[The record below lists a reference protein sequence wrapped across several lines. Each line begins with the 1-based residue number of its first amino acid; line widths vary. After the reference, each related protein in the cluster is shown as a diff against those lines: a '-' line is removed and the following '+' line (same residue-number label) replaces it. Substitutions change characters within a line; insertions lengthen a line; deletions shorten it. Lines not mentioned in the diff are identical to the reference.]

1 MRNSIKLVGTVVGTT
16 IVAVATTTSL
26 AIAVVTPSL
35 SNTTTPR
42 PTRQELQEQVQQL
55 LKQEVEVY
63 EDGSG
68 VQYNG
73 EQEVR
78 TFPPGTFVFDSSTP
92 EAYIL
97 QPTRKGV

>member
-1 MRNSIKLVGTVVGTT
+1 MRNNVKLVGGVVAST

-26 AIAVVTPSL
+26 AIAVAAPSL
-35 SNTTTPR
+35 RSTTEPR

-78 TFPPGTFVFDSSTP
+78 TFPPGTFVYDSTTP